1 MTKKQLLQ
9 VAHTCVAT
17 LIGLAPFVP
26 ELVDK
31 LGASTTAG
39 VGAGAIAIA
48 GTITKVVQI
57 PAVSSY
63 LKKTLNV

>member
-1 MTKKQLLQ
+1 VTKKQLLQ

-26 ELVDK
+26 ELVGK
-31 LGASTTAG
+31 LGVSTTAG

-48 GTITKVVQI
+48 GAITKLVQV
-57 PAVSSY
+57 PTVSAY
-63 LKKTLNV
+63 LKKTFNV